1 MAIITKERAEG
12 HLNAWYE
19 ADMAVST
26 GQSYKIGSRELR
38 RANLKEIRDQIKYW
52 ENKVSQLEA
61 GKRKRSRRIAGIIPR
76 DF

>member
-1 MAIITKERAEG
+1 MTKERAEE

-26 GQSYKIGSRELR
+26 GQFYRIGSRELR
-38 RANLKEIRDQIKYW
+38 RADLKEIREQIKYW
-52 ENKVSQLEA
+52 ESKLKQLET
-61 GKRKRSRRIAGIIPR
+61 GKKKRSRRVAGIIPR